1 MFLDF
6 AGGTLLVA
14 AIVFNAVA
22 FLGALDIGRTA
33 RLVLAAIA
41 GLWAG
46 TQIAL
51 GLAGAFTSAFATT
64 FPLLGVM
71 VAAPVI
77 AAAVAAALSSRARE
91 ALLGVPTPL
100 LVGLNAARIFGAFFL
115 LLAADGRL
123 GGPFPQSAGWG
134 DVITGAVAVPL
145 AFYAMR
151 QSARPAV
158 FWWNV
163 FGAADLVAAV
173 VLGTLSFNGSFV
185 QVIQAGAGSNAVAEI
200 PWVLVPTVLVPF
212 YLITHGIV
220 FAQLRHASRVAAAT
234 KASA

>member
-22 FLGALDIGRTA
+22 FLGALDIGRMA
-33 RLVLAAIA
+33 RLGLAAAA
-41 GLWAG
+41 GLWVG
-46 TQIAL
+46 LQISLA
-51 GLAGAFTSAFATT
+51 LAGAFTSAFATT
-64 FPLLGVM
+64 SPLVGVM

-77 AAAVAAALSSRARE
+77 AAAVAALLSSTARE
-91 ALLGVPTPL
+91 AMLGVPTPL

-134 DVITGAVAVPL
+134 DVITGALAVPL
-145 AFYAMR
+145 AFYATR

-163 FGAADLVAAV
+163 FGATDLIVAI
-173 VLGTLSFNGSFV
+173 VLGTLSFNGSFA
-185 QVIQAGAGSNAVAEI
+185 QVIHAGAGSDAVAGM
-200 PWVLVPTVLVPF
+200 PWSLIPTVLVPF
-212 YLITHGIV
+212 YLVTHGIV
-220 FAQLRHASRVAAAT
+220 FAQLRHASRIAAAT
-234 KASA
+234 KADA